1 MAAFIA
7 KQMIG
12 SKLDSV
18 KEATGAG
25 KKEEEETVDDPEA
38 LREAEE
44 ARIEELERR
53 KQKFAR
59 MEKERENVRDGIRNK
74 YNIKK
79 KEEETFQMPDVDGS
93 LNAKKKTPAQLAIDP
108 NDDEFNPVK
117 MATDLLGKAQGVFA
131 SIPFPWN
138 KPDDTPPPTQ
148 MPPSQ

>member
-25 KKEEEETVDDPEA
+25 GKKEDETEQDPEA

-44 ARIEELERR
+44 ARLEELERR
-53 KQKFAR
+53 RQKFAK
-59 MEKERENVRDGIRNK
+59 MEKERENVRQGIRDK

-79 KEEETFQMPDVDGS
+79 PEENVFQMPDVDNS
-93 LNAKKKTPAQLAIDP
+93 LNAKKKSPAQLAI
-108 NDDEFNPVK
+108 NTDDDDFDPVK
-117 MATDLLGKAQGVFA
+117 MATNLFGTVKNGLA

-138 KPDDTPPPTQ
+138 NAPAK
-148 MPPSQ
+148 